1 MTKSY
6 YPLNGNTLY
15 LGSSSPVA
23 PIQLSTS
30 PFNPSSTANAAGG
43 IQINTL
49 FIPPNSNNAITN
61 NKKGSKKPYDKH
73 KRRQNSPHS
82 SSSSITSEDAQ
93 LKPRSKAI
101 SKKKAVEL
109 LSDDQKR
116 ANHIASEQKRRAN
129 IRIGFEKLVDIVP
142 TLSNGHRSEA
152 LILQKC
158 EYSVWI
164 NHLNFFFLF
173 TY

>member
-1 MTKSY
+1 MS
-6 YPLNGNTLY
+6 
-15 LGSSSPVA
+15 
-23 PIQLSTS
+23 
-30 PFNPSSTANAAGG
+30 
-43 IQINTL
+43 
-49 FIPPNSNNAITN
+49 
-61 NKKGSKKPYDKH
+61 NKKGSKKPYDKQ

-82 SSSSITSEDAQ
+82 STSSIASDEAQ
-93 LKPRSKAI
+93 LKPRSKGGI
-101 SKKKAVEL
+101 SKKKTVEL

-158 EYSVWI
+158 EEQQILMDDAQPANILLVLAVE
-164 NHLNFFFLF
+164 HLRQLVESK
-173 TY
+173 TVLKEKARKLQLMLGEMYV

>member
-1 MTKSY
+1 T
-6 YPLNGNTLY
+6 
-15 LGSSSPVA
+15 SSSR
-23 PIQLSTS
+23 
-30 PFNPSSTANAAGG
+30 NPAN
-43 IQINTL
+43 T
-49 FIPPNSNNAITN
+49 
-61 NKKGSKKPYDKH
+61 KKGSKKPYDKQ
-73 KRRQNSPHS
+73 KRQHASSHS
-82 SSSSITSEDAQ
+82 SSSSIASDDAQ
-93 LKPRSKAI
+93 LKPRSKASI

-158 EYSVWI
+158 EELLSKQNIQNANILCVVAVE
-164 NHLNFFFLF
+164 HLRQLVESK
-173 TY
+173 TLLKEKARTLQLMLGEM

>member
-15 LGSSSPVA
+15 LGSSSSVA
-23 PIQLSTS
+23 PIQLLAS
-30 PFNPSSTANAAGG
+30 PFNPSSTTNTAGG
-43 IQINTL
+43 IQINAL
-49 FIPPNSNNAITN
+49 FIPPTSNNAIAN
-61 NKKGSKKPYDKH
+61 NKRESKKPYDKQ

-82 SSSSITSEDAQ
+82 SSSSITSDDAQ
-93 LKPRSKAI
+93 LKPRLKAI

-116 ANHIASEQKRRAN
+116 ANHIASEQKRKAN

-142 TLSNGHRSEA
+142 ALSNGHRSEA

-158 EYSVWI
+158 EYYA
-164 NHLNFFFLF
+164 LA
-173 TY
+173 